1 MALKDTVKDP
11 LNWVLLILAL
21 AFGYYV
27 AAIPYWQNYY
37 LKTPQEMTMAEY
49 LANPSHPR
57 PFMLRA
63 LGSPPSSMEVVLT
76 ELTIMHIDS
85 DSILL
90 RSAGAVATPAVPE
103 TPAEPVEA
111 PAEGEAVEGEV
122 AEILEV
128 QSADETSEEFR
139 LVFVDKAP
147 PPNDEI
153 LIAGENMDLL
163 EFSVG
168 QLVSLQLH
176 GLHES
181 ALGWVPLEAN
191 LSREDEEYYTK
202 DEIDELDRMR
212 IRSNGNEVAVPYV
225 ESAEMRFGVGDHG
238 IGEPMTLETLSNDT
252 TYIQT
257 ANRLQGVASG
267 IDLYDVRLVGRAFE
281 QLQPYFFVEDAEG
294 RRARVYYNS
303 RLLHEWY
310 WALDRL
316 QGQDIVVRGRLQ
328 PMAPADL
335 RQLEADGNVQASFD
349 GISLLSRDGSV
360 VINLEH
366 PAGVLGR
373 PVGQ

>member
-37 LKTPQEMTMAEY
+37 LKTPQEMTMADY

-63 LGSPPSSMEVVLT
+63 LGSPPSSIEVVLT
-76 ELTIMHIDS
+76 DLTVAHIDS

-90 RSAGAVATPAVPE
+90 QSGDGAVTTPAVVE

-111 PAEGEAVEGEV
+111 AEDGVV

-139 LVFVDKAP
+139 LIFVDKAP
-147 PPNDEI
+147 PPNNEL

-163 EFSVG
+163 EFSIG
-168 QLVSLQLH
+168 QQVSLQLH

-181 ALGWVPLEAN
+181 ALGWIPLEVN

-202 DEIDELDRMR
+202 EEIDELDRMR
-212 IRSNGNEVAVPYV
+212 IQSNGNEVAIPYID
-225 ESAEMRFGVGDHG
+225 SAEMRFGAGDHG
-238 IGEPMTLETLSNDT
+238 LGEPVTLETLSNDT

-257 ANRLQGVASG
+257 ANRLQGPTESV
-267 IDLYDVRLVGRAFE
+267 DLYDVRLVGRAFE
-281 QLQPYFFVEDAEG
+281 QLVPYFLVEDSEG
-294 RRARVYYNS
+294 RRARVTYQS

-316 QGQDIVVRGRLQ
+316 QGQDVVVRGRLNQ
-328 PMAPADL
+328 LAPADL
-335 RQLEADGNVQASFD
+335 RQLEADGNVQATLE
-349 GISLLSRDGSV
+349 GIALLSRDGAV
-360 VINLEH
+360 VINLEN
-366 PAGVLGR
+366 PAGSLGR

>member
-27 AAIPYWQNYY
+27 IAIPYWQNYY

-63 LGSPPSSMEVVLT
+63 LGSPPSSIEIVLT
-76 ELTIMHIDS
+76 DLTVAHIDS

-90 RSAGAVATPAVPE
+90 QAGDSATTPAVPE
-103 TPAEPVEA
+103 TPAEVPPEDVAEG
-111 PAEGEAVEGEV
+111 AEGEEV
-122 AEILEV
+122 VIEEV
-128 QSADETSEEFR
+128 PSADQTSEEFR
-139 LVFVDKAP
+139 LVFADKAP
-147 PPNDEI
+147 PPNNEI
-153 LIAGENMDLL
+153 LVAGENMDLL

-168 QLVSLQLH
+168 QRVQLQLH

-181 ALGWVPLEAN
+181 PLGWVPLEAN
-191 LSREDEEYYTK
+191 LSREDEEYFTK
-202 DEIDELDRMR
+202 EEIDELDRMKFYA
-212 IRSNGNEVAVPYV
+212 NGNVVAVPYV
-225 ESAEMRFGVGDHG
+225 ESAEMRFAAGEHSL
-238 IGEPMTLETLSNDT
+238 GEPVTLETLSNDT

-257 ANRLQGVASG
+257 ANRLQAENGVV
-267 IDLYDVRLVGRAFE
+267 DLYDVRLTLRAFE
-281 QLQPYFFVEDAEG
+281 QLVPYFQVEDAEG

-316 QGQDIVVRGRLQ
+316 QGQEVVIRGRLK
-328 PMAPADL
+328 PMAPAEL
-335 RQLEADGNVQASFD
+335 RQLEADGNVQATLD
-349 GISLLSRDGSV
+349 GVAILSRDGSI
-360 VINLEH
+360 VINLEN
-366 PAGVLGR
+366 PAGALGR
-373 PVGQ
+373 PVAQ

>member
-27 AAIPYWQNYY
+27 AAIPYWQNHY

-63 LGSPPSSMEVVLT
+63 LGSPPSSIEVVLT
-76 ELTIMHIDS
+76 DLTVAHIDS

-90 RSAGAVATPAVPE
+90 RSGDVVATSAVRE

-111 PAEGEAVEGEV
+111 PAEGVEGEV

-128 QSADETSEEFR
+128 QSADEPSEEFR

-147 PPNDEI
+147 PPNHEI
-153 LIAGENMDLL
+153 LVAGENMDLL

-168 QLVSLQLH
+168 QQVSLQVH

-181 ALGWVPLEAN
+181 PMGWVPLEVN

-212 IRSNGNEVAVPYV
+212 IYSNGNELAIPYV
-225 ESAEMRFGVGDHG
+225 ESAEMRFATGEHGVG
-238 IGEPMTLETLSNDT
+238 EPITLEILSNDT
-252 TYIQT
+252 VYIQT
-257 ANRLQGVASG
+257 TNRLRGLPSGV
-267 IDLYDVRLVGRAFE
+267 DLYDVRLVSRGFE
-281 QLQPYFFVEDAEG
+281 QLVPYFLVEDAQG
-294 RRARVYYNS
+294 LRARVFYNP

-316 QGQDIVVRGRLQ
+316 QGQDIVVRGTLQ
-328 PMAPADL
+328 DLAPADL
-335 RQLEADGNVQASFD
+335 RQLEADGNVQATLQ
-349 GISLLSRDGSV
+349 GIALLSRDGSV
-360 VINLEH
+360 RINLEN
-366 PAGVLGR
+366 PAGSLGR
-373 PVGQ
+373 PTGQ

>member
-37 LKTPQEMTMAEY
+37 LKTPQEMTMADY

-63 LGSPPSSMEVVLT
+63 LGSPPASMEVVLT
-76 ELTIMHIDS
+76 DLTIEHIDS

-90 RSAGAVATPAVPE
+90 RSAGVVATPTIPE
-103 TPAEPVEA
+103 TPTEPVEA
-111 PAEGEAVEGEV
+111 VVEVEEGVEV
-122 AEILEV
+122 AEVEIAEE
-128 QSADETSEEFR
+128 ATEEFQ
-139 LVFVDKAP
+139 LIFMEKAP
-147 PPNDEI
+147 APNDEI

-168 QLVSLQLH
+168 QQVSLQVHALS
-176 GLHES
+176 ES
-181 ALGWVPLEAN
+181 TLGWVPLQAV
-191 LSREDEEYYTK
+191 LTRDDEEYYTK

-212 IRSNGNEVAVPYV
+212 IYSNGNEVAVPYV
-225 ESAEMRFGVGDHG
+225 DPAEMRFGVGDHG
-238 IGEPMTLETLSNDT
+238 IGEPVTLETLSDDT

-257 ANRLQGVASG
+257 ANRLRGQPSG

-281 QLQPYFFVEDAEG
+281 QLQPYFFVDDAEG

-316 QGQDIVVRGRLQ
+316 QGQDIVVRGKLRE
-328 PMAPADL
+328 MAPADL
-335 RQLEADGNVQASFD
+335 RQLEADGNVQATLD
-349 GISLLSRDGSV
+349 GVALLSRDGSI
-360 VINLEH
+360 VINLEN

-373 PVGQ
+373 PIGQ